1 MRRRPLIVPACCLC
15 GGLLLVRDVGFG
27 PLVLSGILIG
37 IWLAAS
43 LAYLRGYY
51 TVSLPCSCL
60 AAALCASAMATPRVG
75 VTVWNDEM
83 AVRIQGTVT
92 DVVRSTPR
100 GIIYIVEGHTDGR
113 DVPCAMLRVVCSERS
128 TSDDVCAGEERIV
141 VGRMR
146 MPTTP
151 VFPDEADERAI
162 AHQWNV
168 SMVVRVHASYRI
180 NEAPMWS
187 DLRQQIHRS
196 IAEIVAT
203 SLPPN
208 AAGVVLALIVGN
220 RSGISAERWSRY
232 QRTGTAHMF
241 SVSGSHVGL
250 IFILVTLLLSR
261 WRGTGMVVVTSVL
274 IISYVMLTG
283 AESPAIRAA
292 CMGIAAIVARRCE
305 WDLDGINVLCGSVIL
320 LALADPWG
328 VDAASTVL
336 SVSAVLGMLVLV
348 PIWTSRMQQII
359 GPTSGVRQSLL
370 QAVAV
375 SVAASTAIVL
385 PSLLFF
391 KSVSVCS
398 VLANIVAVPLLSL
411 VFVLAP
417 IFFVCGSLGVGAPL
431 AWTMTK
437 LVQTADVFLINVD
450 AIERIVQ
457 RPDLIGVTAALSILV
472 WWWPTVARMHIGAV
486 VRFVIPCIGFA
497 LLPLMPSSDRPRL
510 WLYEGIHGSA
520 LGVTSPAVTR
530 MYIIGAGTWPID
542 QRVVRW
548 ARSRTE
554 RVIVVGHGRWGRRM
568 AARIQHDVVGS
579 NHADSSRAS
588 IR

>member
-1 MRRRPLIVPACCLC
+1 
-15 GGLLLVRDVGFG
+15 
-27 PLVLSGILIG
+27 
-37 IWLAAS
+37 
-43 LAYLRGYY
+43 
-51 TVSLPCSCL
+51 
-60 AAALCASAMATPRVG
+60 
-75 VTVWNDEM
+75 
-83 AVRIQGTVT
+83 
-92 DVVRSTPR
+92 
-100 GIIYIVEGHTDGR
+100 
-113 DVPCAMLRVVCSERS
+113 MLRVVCSERD
-128 TSDDVCAGEERIV
+128 TSDEVCAGEERIV

-146 MPTTP
+146 LPTTP

-162 AHQWNV
+162 AHNWNV
-168 SMVVRVHASYRI
+168 SMVVRVSASYRI
-180 NEAPMWS
+180 DDAPIWS
-187 DLRQQIHRS
+187 RLRQQIHRS
-196 IAEIVAT
+196 IADLAAT

-208 AAGVVLALIVGN
+208 VAGVVLALVVGN

-261 WRGTGMVVVTSVL
+261 WRGTGMVAVTSML
-274 IISYVMLTG
+274 IISYVMVTG

-292 CMGIAAIVARRCE
+292 CMGIAVIVARRCE

-348 PIWTSRMQQII
+348 PIWTSRAHQII
-359 GPTSGVRQSLL
+359 GPTTGVRQSLL

-385 PSLLFF
+385 PSVLFF

-417 IFFVCGSLGVGAPL
+417 VFFVCSSLGVGAPI

-437 LVQTADVFLINVD
+437 LVQTADVFLVNVD

-457 RPDLIGVTAALSILV
+457 RPDLVGLTAALSILV
-472 WWWPTVARMHIGAV
+472 WWWPTVARMHVGAV
-486 VRFVIPCIGFA
+486 VRFVVPCTMIA
-497 LLPLMPSSDRPRL
+497 LLPLMPSTDRSRL
-510 WLYEGIHGSA
+510 WLYEGVHGTA
-520 LGVTSPAVTR
+520 LGVTSPTITR
-530 MYIIGAGTWPID
+530 MYVIGAGTWPID
-542 QRVVRW
+542 HRVVRW

-554 RVIVVGHGRWGRRM
+554 RVIVVGHGRWGARM

-579 NHADSSRAS
+579 NHVDSSRAS

>member
-1 MRRRPLIVPACCLC
+1 MRRRPLILPACCLC
-15 GGLLLVRDVGFG
+15 GGLLMVRDVGFG
-27 PLVLSGILIG
+27 PVELVGVLVGTC
-37 IWLAAS
+37 LAAG
-43 LAYLRGYY
+43 LAFLRGYHA
-51 TVSLPCSCL
+51 VSLMCSCL
-60 AAALCASAMATPRVG
+60 VAALCASAMATPRVG
-75 VTVWNDEM
+75 VSVWNDDM
-83 AVRIQGTVT
+83 PVRIQGTVT

-100 GIIYIVEGHTDGR
+100 GRTYIVEGHTDGR
-113 DVPCAMLRVVCSERS
+113 DLPCSMQRVVCSERD
-128 TSDDVCAGEERIV
+128 TSDEVCAGEERIV

-146 MPTTP
+146 LPTTP

-162 AHQWNV
+162 AHNWNV
-168 SMVVRVHASYRI
+168 SMVVRVSASYRI
-180 NEAPMWS
+180 NDAPIWS
-187 DLRQQIHRS
+187 RLRQQIHRS
-196 IAEIVAT
+196 IADLVAT

-208 AAGVVLALIVGN
+208 VAGVVLALVVGN

-261 WRGTGMVVVTSVL
+261 WRGTGMVVVTSML
-274 IISYVMLTG
+274 IISYVMVTG

-292 CMGIAAIVARRCE
+292 CMGIAVIVARRCE
-305 WDLDGINVLCGSVIL
+305 WDLDGINVLCGSVLL
-320 LALADPWG
+320 LAIADPWG

-348 PIWTSRMQQII
+348 PIWTSRVHQII
-359 GPTSGVRQSLL
+359 GPTTGVRHSLL

-417 IFFVCGSLGVGAPL
+417 VFFVCSSLGVGAPI

-437 LVQTADVFLINVD
+437 LVQTADVFLVNVD

-457 RPDLIGVTAALSILV
+457 RPDLVGVTAALSILV
-472 WWWPTVARMHIGAV
+472 WWWPTVARMHVGAV
-486 VRFVIPCIGFA
+486 VRFVLPCIMIA
-497 LLPLMPSSDRPRL
+497 LLPLMPSSDRSRM
-510 WLYEGIHGSA
+510 WLYEGIHGTA
-520 LGVTSPAVTR
+520 LGVTSPTITR
-530 MYIIGAGTWPID
+530 MYVIGAGTWPID
-542 QRVVRW
+542 HRVVRW

-554 RVIVVGHGRWGRRM
+554 RVVVVGHGRWGTRM
-568 AARIQHDVVGS
+568 AAWIQHDVVGS
-579 NHADSSRAS
+579 NHVDSSRAS
-588 IR
+588 FR